1 MPMKTSMTEKQKPM
15 KSYKGSMEQ
24 SSFYQL
30 SELKHERGSWNY
42 NKVKEMHEIAKNI
55 LEC

>member
-1 MPMKTSMTEKQKPM
+1 MPLKTGMTEKQKPM

-24 SSFYQL
+24 SHFCWL

-42 NKVKEMHEIAKNI
+42 NKVEDMHEVAKTI
-55 LEC
+55 SEC

>member
-42 NKVKEMHEIAKNI
+42 NKVKDMHEIAKNI